1 MTYNRRLPNV
11 KRAITN
17 NWNLLHI
24 NQEFKDVFEEPH
36 ILAFKRNRNLYD
48 LLGCKNIIDGKLLR
62 LLKEKKNWMFH
73 KVFLKI
79 GETYALSKFYT
90 QSFKSGAKQKN
101 NRFSMTLTV
110 RVNY

>member
-11 KRAITN
+11 KTAITN

-48 LLGCKNIIDGKLLR
+48 LLGCKNIIDGKLQR
-62 LLKEKKNWMFH
+62 LLKEKKKLDVPQSVSQNWGN
-73 KVFLKI
+73 LC
-79 GETYALSKFYT
+79 
-90 QSFKSGAKQKN
+90 FKQVLHII
-101 NRFSMTLTV
+101 F
-110 RVNY
+110 